1 MSNPFDESVIN
12 NDAIE
17 QLSDEQVDEILAI
30 LKGAGY

>member
-1 MSNPFDESVIN
+1 MSNLFDESVIN

-17 QLSDEQVDEILAI
+17 QLSDEQADEILAI